1 MSRDPAS
8 SGWCAMST
16 SFSTTALQGKR
27 ALVTGGSRGIG
38 GAIVDRLAGMGAA
51 IVIGDV
57 NLDGANAKADELRAA
72 GASAEAFQVD
82 LSDRVATV
90 AFAAA
95 VGDIDILINNAAP
108 MQTNAPFLEIPDS
121 EWELQFSVIMWAPL
135 LLTRAFGKSMIAA
148 GRGGSIVNILSTSVR
163 SPATFVAPYASA
175 KAALEVITK
184 CSALELAPFGIRT
197 NAVAP
202 TFVPTER
209 NRPVWERS
217 GFTEGSTRNNP
228 TGRLATPEDIA
239 GAVAF
244 LVSADGGYVNG
255 QTLTVDGGSSAG
267 LFMPAPP
274 KAS

>member
-1 MSRDPAS
+1 
-8 SGWCAMST
+8 MST

-108 MQTNAPFLEIPDS
+108 MQTNAPFLDIPDS

-148 GRGGSIVNILSTSVR
+148 GKGGSIVNILSTSVR

-217 GFTEGSTRNNP
+217 GFAEGSSRNNP
-228 TGRLATPEDIA
+228 TGRLATPDDIA

-267 LFMPAPP
+267 LFMPVPP